1 MQLDLFDDCRVLELM
16 DRINKLEKSQE
27 KVRRSAF
34 ARINDLEKQV
44 LDLQNKLD
52 ALCNPDQSNTAP

>member
-1 MQLDLFDDCRVLELM
+1 MQLDLFDDCRVLELT
-16 DRINKLEKSQE
+16 DRMNKIEKSQE

-52 ALCNPDQSNTAP
+52 ALLNPDSNTAP